1 MAFDVNSM
9 GGIVWGIAKWF
20 ILGAIVLIVLG
31 AVIWWLV
38 WYYKRKKYFL
48 KVIVKLP
55 RAGGSI
61 FGEMAKGHYDV
72 RAGIVD
78 IKRNKVK
85 PVAMKPFD
93 VRRFLQGDGT
103 LEVMMLSPTDFIP
116 IDPASYK
123 IVTEKYVDN
132 DGNTKEQKY
141 SVFDIVTDNLKRKT
155 WKNYTERAAKSRFT
169 LEGFLDQHWRAIEL
183 GILVFIIFIGFM
195 VLWMRM
201 PTICT

>member
-1 MAFDVNSM
+1 MEIDVNSI

-20 ILGAIVLIVLG
+20 LIGALVLIVLG
-31 AVIWWLV
+31 LAIWGVV
-38 WYYKRKKYFL
+38 WYLQRKKYFL
-48 KVIVKLP
+48 KVAVKLP
-55 RAGGSI
+55 RSGGTI

-72 RAGIVD
+72 AAGIVD
-78 IKRNKVK
+78 IKRKGVK

-93 VRRFLQGDGT
+93 LRRFLQGDNY

-116 IDPASYK
+116 ISPEGYK
-123 IVTEKYVDN
+123 TVKEKYTNNNGEVIE
-132 DGNTKEQKY
+132 TEH
-141 SVFDIVTDNLKRKT
+141 SVFNIVTDNLKRKT

-169 LEGFLDQHWRAIEL
+169 LAGFFDQHWRAIEL

-201 PTICT
+201 PSICV